1 MWLVMS
7 LLMTRRTGVDSIALV
22 RRSTKRAGIT
32 DFRFHGLRHTFA
44 SNQRLAGTDITD
56 LKDLLGHADLTMTM
70 RYAHVTP
77 RHTRRVMERFEEF
90 LQSPAM

>member
-1 MWLVMS
+1 MVLIPKP
-7 LLMTRRTGVDSIALV
+7 LKLNEYRLCRI
-22 RRSTKRAGIT
+22 R
-32 DFRFHGLRHTFA
+32 HERHTFA

-56 LKDLLGHADLTMTM
+56 LKDLLGHADLSMTM

-77 RHTRRVMERFEEF
+77 SHTMRVMERFEEF